1 MSEIHLKKHQI
12 DQKSSFR
19 KWVGFPARSPV
30 PARGAR
36 GTIVSATGSGKTIM
50 AAASAL
56 ECFPHGR
63 ILVTVPTL
71 DLLVQTAQAWRTVGH
86 RSPMAAVC
94 SLEND
99 PVLNELGVRTTTNPI
114 QLALWAGRGPV
125 IVFATYASLVD
136 REDYAALQDQERP
149 YGPWQNSGN
158 GKTRKKTRGP
168 LEAALTGGERLYGQ
182 QMAPF
187 DLAIVDEAHGT
198 AGDLGRPWAA
208 IHDNTRIPAD
218 FRLYLTATPRILAAA
233 RPQKGAD
240 GQELEI
246 ASMADDPD
254 GTYGAWLAEL
264 GLSEAIER
272 EILAGFEIDVLEIRD
287 PSPVLGESEEARRG
301 RRLALLQTALLEHAA
316 AYNLR
321 TVMTFHQ
328 KVEEA
333 AAFADKLPETA
344 AALYVNDA
352 SDDDLA
358 AADKLPKSSVNA
370 RFYEL
375 EAGRHVPPDRV
386 WSAWLCGDHL
396 VTERREV
403 LRQFAGGI
411 DAADRRVHRAFL
423 ASVRVLGEG
432 VDITGDRG
440 VEAIC
445 FADTRGS
452 QVEIVQNIG
461 RALRLNKDGSTK
473 IARIIVP
480 VFLEPGED
488 PTDMV
493 ASASFR
499 PLVAVLQGLRS
510 HDERLV
516 EQLASR
522 ALTSGQRKVHVRR
535 DANGQIIGAGGE
547 GDGEDQEQDDTDAA
561 AESALLHFSSPRDTA
576 TIAAFLRTRVYRPES
591 LVWLEGYQALI
602 RWRKENEITGLYAVP
617 YDVEAEVGVT
627 KDFPLGRW
635 VHQQR
640 KALRAGELEERRKTL
655 LDAPEAGMVWEP
667 GEEAWETK
675 LAALRSYRRAMG
687 HLAPRQDAV
696 WGEGDAM
703 VPVGQHAANLRRKGG
718 LGKDAER
725 AAERAQQLAAIDED
739 WNCPWPLDW
748 QRHYRVLAD
757 LVDADGVLPAIQPG
771 VLFEGDDLGKWL
783 ARQREASTWAQLSAE
798 QQERL
803 SQLGVKPLEAPSPA
817 PSAKRAANGQSKAE
831 QAFHRGLA
839 ALTQWVEREGAHR
852 PAPRGHSEQIAVD
865 GEAEPVT
872 VKLGVWVSN
881 TKSRWDKLTPE
892 QQAALAALGVPWA
905 KAAVPAPSGGPAPV
919 RDAPVQPAPS
929 GEQAQEY
936 PDQGDPVTAEERETS
951 RGTARARR
959 MNELM
964 RKHTKAELLRMA
976 YAGGLVNHN
985 SPEKWRKDEI
995 ASTVVDTE
1003 FRTADRAAPARPA
1016 SATARPV
1023 PAQPL
1028 PLPQQDHHDE
1038 CDKSVYEGG
1047 TCTCDLI
1054 EQYGPPS
1061 ERDDY

>member
-1 MSEIHLKKHQI
+1 MSRIPLKKHQI

-19 KWVGFPARSPV
+19 KWVGFPARSSV
-30 PARGAR
+30 PPQGAR

-56 ECFPHGR
+56 ECFPEGR
-63 ILVTVPTL
+63 ILATVPTL
-71 DLLVQTAQAWRTVGH
+71 DLLVQTAQAWRAVGH
-86 RSPMAAVC
+86 RFPMVAVC

-99 PVLNELGVRTTTNPI
+99 LVLNELGVRTTTNPI

-136 REDYAALQDQERP
+136 REDIDAPEGQ
-149 YGPWQNSGN
+149 
-158 GKTRKKTRGP
+158 RKVRGP
-168 LEAALTGGERLYGQ
+168 LEAALAGGERLYGQ
-182 QMAPF
+182 QMAGF

-208 IHDNTRIPAD
+208 IHDNARIPAD

-240 GQELEI
+240 GQEAEI
-246 ASMADDPD
+246 ATMADDPN

-287 PSPVLGESEEARRG
+287 PSPVIGESEEARRG
-301 RRLALLQTALLEHAA
+301 RRLALLQTALLEHASA
-316 AYNLR
+316 WNLR

-333 AAFADKLPETA
+333 QAFADKLPETA
-344 AALYVNDA
+344 AELYVNDA
-352 SDDDLA
+352 SDEDLA
-358 AADKLPKSSVNA
+358 AADKLPKSSIDA
-370 RFYEL
+370 EFYEL

-403 LRQFAGGI
+403 IRQFANGI
-411 DAADRRVHRAFL
+411 DAAGRRVHRAFL

-432 VDITGDRG
+432 VDITGERG

-461 RALRLNKDGSTK
+461 RALRLNRDGTTK
-473 IARIIVP
+473 VARIIVP

-493 ASASFR
+493 ASASFK

-522 ALTSGQRKVHVRR
+522 ALTSGQRKVHLQR
-535 DANGQIIGAGGE
+535 DEDGRIVGAGEE

-561 AESALLHFSSPRDTA
+561 AESALLHFSSPRDA
-576 TIAAFLRTRVYRPES
+576 STIAAFLRTRVYRPES
-591 LVWLEGYQALI
+591 LVWLEGYQALL
-602 RWRKENEITGLYAVP
+602 RWRAQNEITGVYAVP
-617 YDVEAEVGVT
+617 YDVEVEVGAT
-627 KDFPLGRW
+627 KAFPLGRW

-640 KALRAGELEERRKTL
+640 KALRAGELEERRKEL
-655 LDAPEAGMVWEP
+655 LDAPEAGMIWEP
-667 GEEAWETK
+667 GEEAWEAK
-675 LAALRSYRRAMG
+675 LAALRSYQRATG

-703 VPVGQHAANLRRKGG
+703 VPIGQHMANLRRKGAKNS
-718 LGKDAER
+718 LGKDPER
-725 AAERAQQLAAIDED
+725 AAVRAAQLTEIDQD
-739 WNCPWPLDW
+739 WDCPWPLDW

-757 LVDADGVLPAIQPG
+757 LVDADGSLPEIQPG
-771 VLFEGDDLGKWL
+771 VLMDGDDIGRWL
-783 ARQREASTWAQLSAE
+783 ARQREASTWAQLSTE

-803 SQLGVKPLEAPSPA
+803 SQLGVTPLEAPSPA
-817 PSAKRAANGQSKAE
+817 PAATRSTKGPSKAE
-831 QAFHRGLA
+831 VAFQRGLA
-839 ALTQWVEREGAHR
+839 ALAQWVEREGAHR
-852 PAPRGHSEQIAVD
+852 PVPRGHAEEIVVDSET
-865 GEAEPVT
+865 EPMA

-881 TKSRWDKLTPE
+881 TKSRRDKLTDI
-892 QQAALAALGVPWA
+892 QRAALTQLGVEWA
-905 KAAVPAPSGGPAPV
+905 
-919 RDAPVQPAPS
+919 
-929 GEQAQEY
+929 
-936 PDQGDPVTAEERETS
+936 
-951 RGTARARR
+951 
-959 MNELM
+959 
-964 RKHTKAELLRMA
+964 
-976 YAGGLVNHN
+976 
-985 SPEKWRKDEI
+985 
-995 ASTVVDTE
+995 
-1003 FRTADRAAPARPA
+1003 
-1016 SATARPV
+1016 
-1023 PAQPL
+1023 
-1028 PLPQQDHHDE
+1028 
-1038 CDKSVYEGG
+1038 
-1047 TCTCDLI
+1047 
-1054 EQYGPPS
+1054 
-1061 ERDDY
+1061 

>member
-1 MSEIHLKKHQI
+1 MSAIQLKEHQV
-12 DQKSSFR
+12 DQRSAFR
-19 KWVGFPARSPV
+19 RWVGFPARSSV
-30 PARGAR
+30 PPQGAR
-36 GTIVSATGSGKTIM
+36 GTIVSATGSGKTIT
-50 AAASAL
+50 AAACAL
-56 ECFPHGR
+56 ESFADGR

-71 DLLVQTAQAWRTVGH
+71 DLLAQTAQAWRLVGH
-86 RSPMAAVC
+86 RAPMVAVC

-99 PVLNELGVRTTTNPI
+99 AVLKELGVRTTTNPI
-114 QLALWAGRGPV
+114 QLALWAGSGPV
-125 IVFATYASLVD
+125 VVYATYASLVD
-136 REDYAALQDQERP
+136 REDIDEPEGQ
-149 YGPWQNSGN
+149 
-158 GKTRKKTRGP
+158 RKVRGP
-168 LEAALTGGERLYGQ
+168 LEAALAGGERLYGQ
-182 QMAPF
+182 RMAGF

-208 IHDNTRIPAD
+208 IHDNARIPAD

-240 GQELEI
+240 GQEVEL
-246 ASMADDPD
+246 ATMADDPE

-316 AYNLR
+316 AWNLR

-333 AAFADKLPETA
+333 AAFAEKLPETA
-344 AALYVNDA
+344 AELYMNDA

-358 AADKLPKSSVNA
+358 AADKLPKSSIDA
-370 RFYEL
+370 EFYEL

-396 VTERREV
+396 VSERREV
-403 LRQFAGGI
+403 LRQFANGI
-411 DAADRRVHRAFL
+411 DAAGRRVHRAFL

-432 VDITGDRG
+432 VDITGERG
-440 VEAIC
+440 VEAVC

-461 RALRLNKDGSTK
+461 RALRLNRDGSTK
-473 IARIIVP
+473 VARIIVP

-522 ALTSGQRKVHVRR
+522 ALTSGKRKVHVRR
-535 DANGQIIGAGGE
+535 DEDGQIVGAGGQD
-547 GDGEDQEQDDTDAA
+547 DGEDQEDDTQAA
-561 AESALLHFSSPRDTA
+561 AEAALLHFSSPRDAA

-591 LVWLEGYQALI
+591 LVWLEGYQALL

-617 YDVEAEVGVT
+617 YDVEVEVGVT

-667 GEEAWETK
+667 GEEAWENK

-696 WGEGDAM
+696 WGEGEAM
-703 VPVGQHAANLRRKGG
+703 VPVGQHMANLRRKGG

-725 AAERAQQLAAIDED
+725 AAVRAQQLAAVDED

-757 LVDADGVLPAIQPG
+757 LVDADGVLPAIEPG

-783 ARQREASTWAQLSAE
+783 ERQKNPGTWAQLSTE

-803 SQLGVKPLEAPSPA
+803 STLGVQPVQAPSPA
-817 PSAKRAANGQSKAE
+817 PAATRATKGSSKAQ
-831 QAFHRGLA
+831 QAFQRGLA
-839 ALTQWVEREGAHR
+839 ALAQWVEREGAHR
-852 PAPRGHSEQIAVD
+852 PVPRGHAEQIAVD
-865 GEAEPVT
+865 GETEPVI
-872 VKLGVWVSN
+872 VKLGVWTSN
-881 TKSRWDKLTPE
+881 LRARRDKLTQE
-892 QQAALAALGVPWA
+892 QLDALRELGMEWA
-905 KAAVPAPSGGPAPV
+905 
-919 RDAPVQPAPS
+919 
-929 GEQAQEY
+929 
-936 PDQGDPVTAEERETS
+936 
-951 RGTARARR
+951 
-959 MNELM
+959 
-964 RKHTKAELLRMA
+964 
-976 YAGGLVNHN
+976 
-985 SPEKWRKDEI
+985 
-995 ASTVVDTE
+995 
-1003 FRTADRAAPARPA
+1003 
-1016 SATARPV
+1016 
-1023 PAQPL
+1023 
-1028 PLPQQDHHDE
+1028 
-1038 CDKSVYEGG
+1038 
-1047 TCTCDLI
+1047 
-1054 EQYGPPS
+1054 
-1061 ERDDY
+1061 

>member
-1 MSEIHLKKHQI
+1 MSRIPLKEHQV

-19 KWVGFPARSPV
+19 KWVGFPARSSV
-30 PARGAR
+30 PPQGAR

-50 AAASAL
+50 AAACAL
-56 ECFPHGR
+56 ECFPEGR

-71 DLLVQTAQAWRTVGH
+71 DLLVQTAQAWRAVGH
-86 RSPMAAVC
+86 RSPMVAVC

-136 REDYAALQDQERP
+136 REDIDAPVDQ
-149 YGPWQNSGN
+149 
-158 GKTRKKTRGP
+158 RKVRGP
-168 LEAALTGGERLYGQ
+168 LEAALAGGERLYGQ

-208 IHDNTRIPAD
+208 VHDNQRIPAD

-240 GQELEI
+240 GQEAEI
-246 ASMADDPD
+246 ATMADDPE

-287 PSPVLGESEEARRG
+287 PSPVLGESEEAQRG

-333 AAFADKLPETA
+333 QAFADKLPETA
-344 AALYVNDA
+344 AELYVNDA

-358 AADKLPKSSVNA
+358 AADKLPKSSIDA
-370 RFYEL
+370 EFYEL

-396 VTERREV
+396 VAERREV
-403 LRQFAGGI
+403 LRQFANGI
-411 DAADRRVHRAFL
+411 DAAGRRVHRAFL

-432 VDITGDRG
+432 VDITGERG
-440 VEAIC
+440 VEAVC

-473 IARIIVP
+473 VARIIVP
-480 VFLEPGED
+480 VFLEPNED

-522 ALTSGQRKVHVRR
+522 ALTSGKRKVHVQR
-535 DANGQIIGAGGE
+535 DEDGRIVGAGGE
-547 GDGEDQEQDDTDAA
+547 SDGEDQEQDDTDAA
-561 AESALLHFSSPRDTA
+561 AESALLHFSSPRDAA

-591 LVWLEGYQALI
+591 LVWLEGYQALL
-602 RWRKENEITGLYAVP
+602 RWRAENEITGVYAVP
-617 YDVEAEVGVT
+617 YDVEVEVGAT

-667 GEEAWETK
+667 GEEAWEAK
-675 LAALRSYRRAMG
+675 LAALRSFRRSTG

-696 WGEGDAM
+696 WGEGEAM
-703 VPVGQHAANLRRKGG
+703 VPIGQHMANLRRKGG
-718 LGKDAER
+718 LGKDPQR
-725 AAERAQQLAAIDED
+725 AAVRAAQLTEIDPD
-739 WNCPWPLDW
+739 WDCPWPLSW

-757 LVDADGVLPAIQPG
+757 LVDADGVLPYIAPG
-771 VLFEGDDLGKWL
+771 VVYDGDDIGTWRWRQQELG
-783 ARQREASTWAQLSAE
+783 TWAQLLPE

-803 SQLGVKPLEAPSPA
+803 TALGVRSTSLAVTAAAPAELPPA
-817 PSAKRAANGQSKAE
+817 SADAAKGPKKAGSKAE
-831 QAFHRGLA
+831 AAFQRGLA
-839 ALTQWVEREGAHR
+839 ALAQWVEQEGQRAV
-852 PAPRGHSEQIAVD
+852 PRSTVVEITVD
-865 GEAEPVT
+865 GEAEPVPL
-872 VKLGVWVSN
+872 KLGVWLSN
-881 TKSRWDKLTPE
+881 TKSRRDKLTAE
-892 QQAALAALGVPWA
+892 QLAALAALGMDWA
-905 KAAVPAPSGGPAPV
+905 GVVLAVEAAPA
-919 RDAPVQPAPS
+919 QPAPS
-929 GEQAQEY
+929 
-936 PDQGDPVTAEERETS
+936 
-951 RGTARARR
+951 
-959 MNELM
+959 
-964 RKHTKAELLRMA
+964 
-976 YAGGLVNHN
+976 
-985 SPEKWRKDEI
+985 
-995 ASTVVDTE
+995 
-1003 FRTADRAAPARPA
+1003 AAPTER
-1016 SATARPV
+1016 
-1023 PAQPL
+1023 QPW
-1028 PLPQQDHHDE
+1028 DHHEE
-1038 CDKSVYEGG
+1038 CDKPHYEGG

-1054 EQYGPPS
+1054 ERYGPNS
-1061 ERDDY
+1061 ELVV

>member
-1 MSEIHLKKHQI
+1 
-12 DQKSSFR
+12 
-19 KWVGFPARSPV
+19 
-30 PARGAR
+30 
-36 GTIVSATGSGKTIM
+36 VSATGSGKTFT
-50 AAASAL
+50 AAACAL
-56 ECFPHGR
+56 ESFPDGR

-71 DLLVQTAQAWRTVGH
+71 DLLVQTAQAWRLVGH
-86 RSPMAAVC
+86 RAPMVAVC

-99 PVLNELGVRTTTNPI
+99 AVLKELGVRTTTNPI
-114 QLALWAGRGPV
+114 QLALWAGSGPV
-125 IVFATYASLVD
+125 VVFATYASLVD
-136 REDYAALQDQERP
+136 REDIDAPEGQ
-149 YGPWQNSGN
+149 
-158 GKTRKKTRGP
+158 RKVRGP
-168 LEAALTGGERLYGQ
+168 LEAALAGGEGLYGQ
-182 QMAPF
+182 QMAGF

-208 IHDNTRIPAD
+208 IHDNARIPAD

-233 RPQKGAD
+233 RPTKGAD
-240 GQELEI
+240 GQEVEL
-246 ASMADDPD
+246 ATMADDPD

-333 AAFADKLPETA
+333 AAFAEKLPETA
-344 AALYVNDA
+344 AELYVNDA
-352 SDDDLA
+352 SDEDLA
-358 AADKLPKSSVNA
+358 AADKLPKSSIDA
-370 RFYEL
+370 AFYEL

-396 VTERREV
+396 VAERREV
-403 LRQFAGGI
+403 LRQFANGI
-411 DAADRRVHRAFL
+411 DAAGRRVHRAFL

-432 VDITGDRG
+432 VDITGERG
-440 VEAIC
+440 VEAVC

-461 RALRLNKDGSTK
+461 RALRLNNDGSTK
-473 IARIIVP
+473 VARIIVP

-488 PTDMV
+488 PQDMV

-522 ALTSGQRKVHVRR
+522 ALTSGKRKVHVRR
-535 DANGQIIGAGGE
+535 DEDRQIVGASGE
-547 GDGEDQEQDDTDAA
+547 GDGEDQEDDTQAA
-561 AESALLHFSSPRDTA
+561 AEAALLHFSSPRDA
-576 TIAAFLRTRVYRPES
+576 STIAAFLRTRVYRPES
-591 LVWLEGYQALI
+591 LVWLEGYQALL

-617 YDVEAEVGVT
+617 YDVEVEVGAT

-667 GEEAWETK
+667 GEEAWENK
-675 LAALRSYRRAMG
+675 LAALRSFHRATG

-696 WGEGDAM
+696 WGEGEAM
-703 VPVGQHAANLRRKGG
+703 VPIGQHMANLRRKGG
-718 LGKDAER
+718 LGKDPER
-725 AAERAQQLAAIDED
+725 AAQRAKQLAAIDPD

-757 LVDADGVLPAIQPG
+757 LVDADGSLPAIEPG

-783 ARQREASTWAQLSAE
+783 QRQKNPGTWTQLSTE

-803 SQLGVKPLEAPSPA
+803 SALGVQPAEAPSAAPA
-817 PSAKRAANGQSKAE
+817 ATRAMKGPSKAQ
-831 QAFHRGLA
+831 QAFQRGLA
-839 ALTQWVEREGAHR
+839 ALAQWVEREGAHR
-852 PAPRGHSEQIAVD
+852 PVPRGHSEEITVD
-865 GEAEPVT
+865 DEAEPVA

-881 TKSRWDKLTPE
+881 VRTRRDKLT
-892 QQAALAALGVPWA
+892 QDQRDALRELGVGWA
-905 KAAVPAPSGGPAPV
+905 
-919 RDAPVQPAPS
+919 
-929 GEQAQEY
+929 
-936 PDQGDPVTAEERETS
+936 
-951 RGTARARR
+951 
-959 MNELM
+959 
-964 RKHTKAELLRMA
+964 
-976 YAGGLVNHN
+976 
-985 SPEKWRKDEI
+985 
-995 ASTVVDTE
+995 
-1003 FRTADRAAPARPA
+1003 
-1016 SATARPV
+1016 
-1023 PAQPL
+1023 
-1028 PLPQQDHHDE
+1028 
-1038 CDKSVYEGG
+1038 
-1047 TCTCDLI
+1047 
-1054 EQYGPPS
+1054 
-1061 ERDDY
+1061 